1 MPITGTGADG
11 EAMEDG
17 DGEDITDHGG
27 DMDIGAARRGQST
40 MRVNPDP
47 TPMKSL
53 VPMLMLMLMPGM
65 DITAVHGDMEV

>member
-27 DMDIGAARRGQST
+27 DTDIGAARRGQST

-47 TPMKSL
+47 TPMMNLSL
-53 VPMLMLMLMPGM
+53 VPMLMLMPGM